1 METATVVA
9 VVLLGTLTLFQVA
22 LAAGAPWGAAAYGG
36 SWPGV
41 LPKGIRIN
49 SLVFGVALYPV
60 CILYVLD
67 AGGVSEFS
75 WLPGSRPVVMW
86 ALAIFFA
93 VGTFANFASR
103 SKIERLWGP
112 VSLLI
117 SVCCVFIA
125 LG

>member
-1 METATVVA
+1 MESATVVA
-9 VVLLGTLTLFQVA
+9 VVLLGTLTLFQLA

-49 SLVFGVALYPV
+49 SLVFGAVLYPV

-67 AGGVSEFS
+67 AGAVGESP
-75 WLPGSRPVVMW
+75 WLPGSRTVVMW
-86 ALAIFFA
+86 ALVAFFT
-93 VGTFANFASR
+93 VGTLANVASR
-103 SKIERLWGP
+103 SKVERLWGP

-117 SVCCVFIA
+117 GVCCAIIA